1 MDPAEEEP
9 MDGVPKEYEECMEQ
23 ADDEV
28 TKPVAQKHEYRRYT
42 RVKGMG
48 NIIHRFEPKR
58 LKWFDEGD
66 AEKKCQMLELLLTD
80 EQAAQFFLTC
90 HPIGPVNVFWNLTA
104 VEVEHHSS
112 WDNDTC
118 GYCNTY
124 PKKVDLY
131 RD

>member
-1 MDPAEEEP
+1 MDSEEEP

-48 NIIHRFEPKR
+48 NIIHRFEPED
-58 LKWFDEGD
+58 LKWFDQGD

-80 EQAAQFFLTC
+80 EQATNLFLSC
-90 HPIGPVNVFWNLTA
+90 IPSDVRCLFRYLTA
-104 VEVEHHSS
+104 TSVKHNGSK
-112 WDNDTC
+112 
-118 GYCNTY
+118 GYGWCMYCYTM
-124 PKKVDLY
+124 
-131 RD
+131 